1 MATIAMSVATGV
13 FFSTYVGLRIA
24 IGSCPTYE
32 PIEDFDAENFKGIWY
47 EMQRDKSFFATG
59 ECITAEYGDTE
70 DAAKISVKNTQ
81 YFPDE
86 SKKDGVVGYAYVSTF
101 FPGRF

>member
-13 FFSTYVGLRIA
+13 FFSTYFGLRIA

-47 EMQRDKSFFATG
+47 EMH
-59 ECITAEYGDTE
+59 
-70 DAAKISVKNTQ
+70 AA
-81 YFPDE
+81 
-86 SKKDGVVGYAYVSTF
+86 
-101 FPGRF
+101 